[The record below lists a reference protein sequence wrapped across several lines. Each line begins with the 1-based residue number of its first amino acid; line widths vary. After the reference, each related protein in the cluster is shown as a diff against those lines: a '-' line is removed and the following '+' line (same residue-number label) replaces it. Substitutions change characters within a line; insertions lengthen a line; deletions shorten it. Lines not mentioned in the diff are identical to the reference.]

1 MMMSLKKNK
10 KKKQAKSNNKTKK
23 KPKNRQT
30 NIMKILKNSRI
41 QKHMKIIVKA
51 VQRLYVI
58 F

>member
-1 MMMSLKKNK
+1 MMMSLKKKNK
-10 KKKQAKSNNKTKK
+10 KKKQARSNNKAKK

-41 QKHMKIIVKA
+41 QKHMKIVKA
-51 VQRLYVI
+51 VQRLFEI